1 MKRSRPILFGSLILA
16 LAGLLYYFYGGGQ
29 APVGQRPLVSIT
41 TDNLSELRRE
51 FNEAHAAIRVFVLVS
66 PT

>member
-29 APVGQRPLVSIT
+29 APVGQQPLVSIT
-41 TDNLSELRRE
+41 TDNLSELRCE
-51 FNEAHAAIRVFVLVS
+51 FNEAHAAIRVFALVS